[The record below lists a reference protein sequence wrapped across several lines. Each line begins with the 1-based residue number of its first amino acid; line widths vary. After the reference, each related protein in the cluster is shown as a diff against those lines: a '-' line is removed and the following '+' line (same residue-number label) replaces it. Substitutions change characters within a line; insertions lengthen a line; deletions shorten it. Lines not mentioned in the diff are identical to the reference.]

1 MRFHLQMQE
10 NILEFDD
17 FEKNQLGS
25 WHLIE
30 ETFYEIRCILLNS
43 NYPLKIWLSTTR
55 KLTCYWCI
63 FSHCLR
69 CGTSNWVPKTEHES
83 YNQPIKKC
91 NKKIRKRKTE
101 CESYNQPIK
110 KRKKQ
115 RKKER
120 TETDYARNHDNMMEI
135 KHNDINN
142 QINCLPRQKIK
153 MSTPAFSTFRIR
165 FLYSVCNLYF
175 FLHSILLPY

>member
-1 MRFHLQMQE
+1 MTSDSKWDSTCRWKKIFSNLM
-10 NILEFDD
+10 ILK
-17 FEKNQLGS
+17 KNQLGS

-55 KLTCYWCI
+55 KLTCYRCI

-91 NKKIRKRKTE
+91 NNKLRKRKTE

-110 KRKKQ
+110 KNAKN
-115 RKKER
+115 KER
-120 TETDYARNHDNMMEI
+120 RKELKPIMPAITTIWWKLNTMTLII
-135 KHNDINN
+135 KSTVF
-142 QINCLPRQKIK
+142 PRQQIK
-153 MSTPAFSTFRIR
+153 MSTPT
-165 FLYSVCNLYF
+165 
-175 FLHSILLPY
+175 FLHSG